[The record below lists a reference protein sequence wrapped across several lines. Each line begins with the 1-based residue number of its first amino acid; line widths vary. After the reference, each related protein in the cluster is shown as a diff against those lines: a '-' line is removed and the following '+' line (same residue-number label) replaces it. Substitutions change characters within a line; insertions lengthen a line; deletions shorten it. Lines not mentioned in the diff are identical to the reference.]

1 MANFRKNLQ
10 VFVNLQRFSI
20 SRRVAWAASET
31 MMVLLEGQ
39 AFWPRTLRFSI

>member
-1 MANFRKNLQ
+1 MANFPKNLQ
-10 VFVNLQRFSI
+10 GFEDLQRFSI
-20 SRRVAWAASET
+20 SRRAAWAASET